1 MNRYPMWKYAL
12 IVFAVVFGV
21 LYSSPTLLSGV
32 FGFAPIVLIAQPK
45 AERMNPELENT
56 VRNELKQIG
65 IEPTLVQVNPN
76 NLTLRFASEDDQKLA
91 RPALELALNPAG
103 GRNEYIVSG
112 NKQALTPRWLTA
124 IGAKPVNLG
133 LDLRGGVHF
142 LLQVDM
148 DSAIGDRLDGI
159 HKGIEDDLNGKGVLF
174 SSMSR
179 KGQQI
184 EAVFASETNRASA
197 VSLVRASQGY
207 EVDIQEVQ
215 AEDGGYKLLVRLTDA
230 TIKQIQDRALQQNIE
245 TLHKRINALGIAEP
259 VIQQQ
264 GVNRIVV
271 QLPGEGDITKAK
283 SVIGRTATLQIR
295 LVDERVD
302 PRLLIARGEILPPE
316 SELFYESNGAP
327 ILLYRQVHLTGEN
340 LIDAQPGRDDQKG
353 IPAVMLR
360 FDSKGSAIF
369 YDLTLKNKDRR
380 LAIVLFE
387 EGVGRVVTA
396 PVIMGPI
403 PGGKV
408 QISGSMTY
416 NEAADISL
424 LLRSG
429 SLAAPM
435 HIIEERVIGP
445 SLGEENIERGVNS
458 VVYGFLAVA
467 AFMCLY
473 YMLFGVFSTVSMFV
487 NLLLLVS
494 VLSLL
499 QATLTLPGIAAMALA
514 LGISIDSN
522 VLINERI
529 REELRTGVTPQM
541 AITAGYEHAWRT
553 ILDSNVTSMIA
564 GIALLTCD
572 AGPIRGFAIVHI
584 LGILTSLFS
593 SVFVS
598 RGIVNLWYGN
608 RRKLQ
613 KLAIGQVWKPE
624 AN

>member
-12 IVFAVVFGV
+12 IIFGVVFGV

-32 FGFAPIVLIAQPK
+32 FGSAPIVQIAQPK
-45 AERMNPELENT
+45 ADNMNPSIENT
-56 VRNELKQIG
+56 IRDVLKTVN
-65 IEPTLVQVNPN
+65 IEPGLIQVGQHNV
-76 NLTLRFASEDDQKLA
+76 TIRFNSAEEQTQA
-91 RPALELALNPAG
+91 RHALEQALNPSG
-103 GRNEYIVSG
+103 EEESQYIVSV
-112 NKQALTPRWLTA
+112 NTEALTPKWLTA

-142 LLQVDM
+142 LLKVDM
-148 DSAIGDRLDGI
+148 DSAIGDRLDSI
-159 HKGIEDDLNGKGVLF
+159 AKATETDLNDKTVSF
-174 SSMSR
+174 SSIGR
-179 KGQQI
+179 KGGQI
-184 EAVFASETNRASA
+184 EIAFADEASRAA
-197 VSLVRASQGY
+197 AAKEIRTAQGF
-207 EVDIQEVQ
+207 EVDLEEQG
-215 AEDGGYKLLVRLTDA
+215 DGGTYKLLVRLADA
-230 TIKQIQDRALQQNIE
+230 TVKQIQERALQQNIE

-264 GVNRIVV
+264 GVDRIVV
-271 QLPGEGDITKAK
+271 QLPGAHDITQAANL
-283 SVIGRTATLQIR
+283 IGRTATLQVR
-295 LVDERVD
+295 LVDDRVD

-316 SELFYESNGAP
+316 SELFYDERNEP
-327 ILLYRQVHLTGEN
+327 ILLYRQVYLTGEN

-360 FDSKGSAIF
+360 FDSPGSTIF
-369 YDLTLKNKDRR
+369 YDLTLKNTGKR

-387 EGVGRVVTA
+387 HGKGRVVTA
-396 PVIMGPI
+396 PVINSPI
-403 PGGKV
+403 PGGRV

-416 NEAADISL
+416 NEAGNISL

-435 HIIEERVIGP
+435 EIIEERVIGP
-445 SLGEENIERGVNS
+445 SLGAENITRGVNS
-458 VVYGFLAVA
+458 VVFGFLAVA
-467 AFMCLY
+467 AFMCMY
-473 YMLFGVFSTVSMFV
+473 YMLFGVFSTISMFV

-529 REELRTGVTPQM
+529 REELRTGVAPQM

-572 AGPIRGFAIVHI
+572 AGPIRGFAIVHV

-598 RGIVNLWYGN
+598 RGIVNLWYGR
-608 RRKLQ
+608 RRKLK

-624 AN
+624 EN